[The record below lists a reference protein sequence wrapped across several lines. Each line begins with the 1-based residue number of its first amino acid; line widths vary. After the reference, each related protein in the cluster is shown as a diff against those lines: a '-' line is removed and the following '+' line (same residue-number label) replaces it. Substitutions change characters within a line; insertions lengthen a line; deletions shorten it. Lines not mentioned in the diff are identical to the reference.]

1 MLWNIRIVEKFESN
15 GWQYHESAL
24 FLMYKCK
31 FKGLPFKVKTI
42 YQAHPSS
49 NYRGHITSGH
59 IWHTQR
65 GDSRRVCAVI
75 STKYTVGFKEG
86 VGGMMVSGLE
96 LLACV

>member
-1 MLWNIRIVEKFESN
+1 MQVQR
-15 GWQYHESAL
+15 SAL
-24 FLMYKCK
+24 QSQDH
-31 FKGLPFKVKTI
+31 I
-42 YQAHPSS
+42 SS
-49 NYRGHITSGH
+49 TSKSATNYRGHITSGH